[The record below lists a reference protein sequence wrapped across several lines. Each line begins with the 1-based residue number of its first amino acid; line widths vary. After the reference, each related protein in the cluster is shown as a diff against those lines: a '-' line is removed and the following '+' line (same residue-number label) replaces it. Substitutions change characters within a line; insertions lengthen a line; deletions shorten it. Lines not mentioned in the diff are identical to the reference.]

1 MIKLNVIHIIS
12 LKQALNYGLFWKKL
26 HRIIKFNSNAWLK
39 PYIYMNTD
47 LYIKKSEKWFWKK
60 LLINNAV
67 FVKTLENVIKHRDI
81 KLFTIERKRNYLVSE
96 SSYQTTKIFTI
107 YILAIEGKEKQILVN
122 KLVYLGLAILE
133 ISKILMHELWYES
146 ETKIWWKNKIVLYG
160 YRQFHYMHKNKLLVS
175 SLF

>member
-1 MIKLNVIHIIS
+1 MYLYEHWS
-12 LKQALNYGLFWKKL
+12 LY
-26 HRIIKFNSNAWLK
+26 
-39 PYIYMNTD
+39 
-47 LYIKKSEKWFWKK
+47 KKSEKWFWKK
-60 LLINNAV
+60 VLINNAV
-67 FVKTLENVIKHRDI
+67 FVKTLENVRKHRDI

-96 SSYQTTKIFTI
+96 SNYQTTKIFTI

-160 YRQFHYMHKNKLLVS
+160 YRQFHYMHKKNFLFQVSCNCLTDMVIHLL
-175 SLF
+175 LPLWNIDFM